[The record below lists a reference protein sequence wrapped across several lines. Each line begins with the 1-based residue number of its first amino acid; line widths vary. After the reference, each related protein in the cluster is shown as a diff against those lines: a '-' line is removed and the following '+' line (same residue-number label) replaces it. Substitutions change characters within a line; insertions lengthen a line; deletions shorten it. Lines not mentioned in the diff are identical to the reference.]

1 MGYMRRNMKPWW
13 SILTIILL
21 STSSVSYSAI
31 GTVTEQLN
39 TPPSIQRKSQSL
51 TGAKGTGVEMADA
64 IKTAQGKVGITFE
77 DNTKVQVNENSRLV
91 IDDFVYDPK
100 KPAAGKL
107 ALNMAQGTVRY
118 ASGAIAHNNPSKV
131 AINTPTATIAVRGT
145 DFTATVDELGRSTV
159 ILLPSCPNDR
169 STRNARDIELNCK
182 TGEIEVITDV
192 GSVILNQP
200 FQATKVESRSL
211 SPSKPVIL
219 SLSENA
225 ISNMLIVSPP
235 KELNQDDKD
244 QQKKLMRSALDVDF
258 LKEQG
263 LTNALDAQ
271 AKEIFQDKLSRN
283 FLDQDFLANI
293 LDILDA
299 QMKSQLNLLN
309 TTSNKLLPD
318 YNALTGITVELDEPK
333 ITLCRDTGSDIQCV
347 TTPTRQSSTIYQ
359 TQGSLDFKNRINSGG
374 GTTITLIQK

>member
-1 MGYMRRNMKPWW
+1 MKPWLF
-13 SILTIILL
+13 IITIILL
-21 STSSVSYSAI
+21 GTYKICYSAI
-31 GTVTEQLN
+31 GTVTEQIN
-39 TPPSIQRKSQSL
+39 TPPSIQRKAQNL
-51 TGAKGTGVEMADA
+51 TGSKGTGVEMNDA
-64 IKTAQGKVGITFE
+64 VKTAQGKVGITFE
-77 DNTKVQVNENSRLV
+77 DNTKVQVNENSKLV

-118 ASGAIAHNNPSKV
+118 ASGAIAHNNPNKV
-131 AINTPTATIAVRGT
+131 SINTPTATIAVRGT

-169 STRNARDIELNCK
+169 NTRNVRDIELNCK

-200 FQATKVESRSL
+200 FQATKVESRGL
-211 SPSKPVIL
+211 LPSKPVIL

-244 QQKKLMRSALDVDF
+244 QQKRLMKSALDVDF
-258 LKEQG
+258 LREQG

-271 AKEIFQDKLSRN
+271 QKEIYQDKLSRN
-283 FLDQDFLANI
+283 FLDQDFLANV
-293 LDILDA
+293 LDILDS

-309 TTSNKLLPD
+309 TTKGGLLPD
-318 YNALTGITVELDEPK
+318 YVATSGITVELDEPK
-333 ITLCRDTGSDIQCV
+333 VTLCRDSGSDVQCI

-359 TQGSLDFKNRINSGG
+359 TQGSLEFKNRVNTGG
-374 GTTITLIQK
+374 GTIITIIQR

>member
-1 MGYMRRNMKPWW
+1 MKPWLF
-13 SILTIILL
+13 IITIILL
-21 STSSVSYSAI
+21 GTYKICYSAI
-31 GTVTEQLN
+31 GTVTEQIN
-39 TPPSIQRKSQSL
+39 TPPSIQRKAQNL
-51 TGAKGTGVEMADA
+51 TGSKGTGVEMNDA
-64 IKTAQGKVGITFE
+64 VKTAQGKVGITFE
-77 DNTKVQVNENSRLV
+77 DNTKVQVNENSKLV

-118 ASGAIAHNNPSKV
+118 ASGAIAHNNPNKV
-131 AINTPTATIAVRGT
+131 SINTPTATIAVRGT

-169 STRNARDIELNCK
+169 NTRNVRDIELNCK

-200 FQATKVESRSL
+200 FQATKVESRGL
-211 SPSKPVIL
+211 LPSKPVIL

-244 QQKKLMRSALDVDF
+244 QQKRLMKSALDVDF
-258 LKEQG
+258 LREQG

-271 AKEIFQDKLSRN
+271 QKEIYQDKLSRN
-283 FLDQDFLANI
+283 FLDQDFLANV
-293 LDILDA
+293 LDILDS

-309 TTSNKLLPD
+309 TTKGGLLPD
-318 YNALTGITVELDEPK
+318 YVATSGITVELDEPK
-333 ITLCRDTGSDIQCV
+333 VTLCRDSGSDVQCI

-359 TQGSLDFKNRINSGG
+359 TQGSLEFKNRINTGG
-374 GTTITLIQK
+374 GTIITIIQR

>member
-1 MGYMRRNMKPWW
+1 MN
-13 SILTIILL
+13 
-21 STSSVSYSAI
+21 
-31 GTVTEQLN
+31 
-39 TPPSIQRKSQSL
+39 
-51 TGAKGTGVEMADA
+51 DA
-64 IKTAQGKVGITFE
+64 VKTAQGKVGITFE
-77 DNTKVQVNENSRLV
+77 DNTKVQVNENSKLV

-118 ASGAIAHNNPSKV
+118 ASGAIAHNNPNKV

-169 STRNARDIELNCK
+169 STRNVKDIEANCK
-182 TGEIEVITDV
+182 TGEIEVITDA

-200 FQATKVESRSL
+200 FQATKVDSRN
-211 SPSKPVIL
+211 SPPQKPVIL

-225 ISNMLIVSPP
+225 INNMLIVSPP
-235 KELNQDDKD
+235 KEMKEDKTST
-244 QQKKLMRSALDVDF
+244 KTEMKNSLDIDF

-271 AKEIFQDKLSRN
+271 QKEMYQDKLSRN

-299 QMKSQLNLLN
+299 QMKAQLNLLN
-309 TTSNKLLPD
+309 TAKGGLLPD
-318 YNALTGITVELDEPK
+318 YVATSGITVELDEPK
-333 ITLCRDTGSDIQCV
+333 VTLCRDTGSDIQCV
-347 TTPTRQSSTIYQ
+347 STPTRQSSTIYQ
-359 TQGSLDFKNRINSGG
+359 TQGSLEFKNRVNSGG
-374 GTTITLIQK
+374 GTIITLIQK